1 MEQTYKA
8 ENPLLWKHPRS
19 DRQNTYSDIQSKVN
33 QLKIWKKKKKKKEM
47 GSVSADSH
55 LILRCSA
62 PLTRHVWQPAI
73 RK

>member
-33 QLKIWKKKKKKKEM
+33 QLKIWKKKKKKK
-47 GSVSADSH
+47 GDG
-55 LILRCSA
+55 IC
-62 PLTRHVWQPAI
+62 
-73 RK
+73 